1 MHATSEVKR
10 RAQLI
15 AYIGIV
21 LLALV
26 LVNNN
31 RSQGDRITRIERPDC
46 TSQRDKAYC
55 DRVFEE
61 IISNATPADLRALG
75 TRIVVASDGTVGP
88 RGPSGESGED
98 GSTGATGRT
107 GGMGRTGSSGA
118 TGLQGPPGARGAT
131 GARGPQGP
139 KGEKGD
145 PGAPGASA
153 QVDVNAIVND
163 VLARLCR
170 INPLLC

>member
-98 GSTGATGRT
+98 GSTGATGRGHGT
-107 GGMGRTGSSGA
+107 NWFFRRNRA
-118 TGLQGPPGARGAT
+118 TGTPRSARGYRRTRTAGT
-131 GARGPQGP
+131 QGR
-139 KGEKGD
+139 KGRSRRSRSERSG
-145 PGAPGASA
+145 
-153 QVDVNAIVND
+153 
-163 VLARLCR
+163 
-170 INPLLC
+170 